1 MATIDVGTV
10 AGISISTVPPSN
22 QAIIWYDTTDG
33 LHKSYDKSVGEWV
46 PMSQAI
52 VSQISDFSDLV
63 NKANLPGGL
72 PIGAF
77 YNVVKRDTDSAW
89 NTLVWVVGSTRIQYV
104 DKLNNI
110 IVEDLAGQGSVVQY
124 VASTNYLF
132 DGVVVTFDAET
143 SKLDIQFQQIADA
156 PIADEIMYG
165 YRLINDNPTLIK
177 RTLGSLVSKSAKNSL
192 SFVNGL
198 YFSFQSAMSGI
209 IVTEQES
216 DTKVVG
222 YKQYLADYTAINKT
236 FEDAKKI
243 LQDWQ
248 DNSQTLIYSSRLIE
262 VNPVTATVSSPQ
274 DLTVSDD
281 IKTAFNKIQGWYN
294 RLKLA
299 TGMSLSGD
307 YIMAPNKDSWP
318 VAGDTVEKA
327 ISILHKMLYDFNGK
341 ASSVIIGGNAE
352 DYPNTPNPSFQL
364 LPDDSV
370 YQAFLKVAN
379 NLASLFPGGNA
390 PYAANNLVVT
400 NSIKDKAVTYNKLN
414 DDVKR
419 LFGTYEYVDWNQIDD
434 FSNAFFKPGCVF
446 DAYRNSL
453 SIIDPSIDELWDRNW
468 AEGIT
473 DRMWDSWVI
482 MPNSSATFKILG
494 GSEIDW
500 FPKNLDICRV
510 TIGANA
516 PGVITAINV
525 RYVPSTYNGEKTTG
539 YWFMIKYL
547 LQSGRIL

>member
-110 IVEDLAGQGSVVQY
+110 IVEDLAGQGSVIQY

-156 PIADEIMYG
+156 PTADEIMYG
-165 YRLINDNPTLIK
+165 YRLINDNPTLVK
-177 RTLGSLVSKSAKNSL
+177 RTLSSLVSKSAKNSL

-243 LQDWQ
+243 IQDWQ
-248 DNSQTLIYSSRLIE
+248 DNSQSLIYSSRLVE

-274 DLTVSDD
+274 DLTVDDD

-299 TGMSLSGD
+299 TGMSLSSA
-307 YIMAPNKDSWP
+307 YAPNPNTKGTMPTKGDLVERAIALLHQAILDIDYSEYGDSANIKIGGQQTDFPDIDYMSFIDVEGSVRDAFKVLWDDLAQIITGNDTGP
-318 VAGDTVEKA
+318 ILKKLVDSSSIFERAIRKEHMAVGLIGGSVGYSTLGGGSSYTVALGNRYFYN
-327 ISILHKMLYDFNGK
+327 LN
-341 ASSVIIGGNAE
+341 ASDITPATWTLNLGFLDNPSSLEAYTTESVGGTIQVIIYCNVSNGQ
-352 DYPNTPNPSFQL
+352 TL
-364 LPDDSV
+364 R
-370 YQAFLKVAN
+370 
-379 NLASLFPGGNA
+379 
-390 PYAANNLVVT
+390 VVDADGA
-400 NSIKDKAVTYNKLN
+400 KTYNM
-414 DDVKR
+414 
-419 LFGTYEYVDWNQIDD
+419 
-434 FSNAFFKPGCVF
+434 
-446 DAYRNSL
+446 
-453 SIIDPSIDELWDRNW
+453 
-468 AEGIT
+468 AE
-473 DRMWDSWVI
+473 
-482 MPNSSATFKILG
+482 K
-494 GSEIDW
+494 
-500 FPKNLDICRV
+500 
-510 TIGANA
+510 
-516 PGVITAINV
+516 
-525 RYVPSTYNGEKTTG
+525 G
-539 YWFMIKYL
+539 YYL
-547 LQSGRIL
+547 LTAWATGFVSSSRLRFTSFIQKIDYLQ

>member
-110 IVEDLAGQGSVVQY
+110 IVEDLAGQGSVIQY

-156 PIADEIMYG
+156 PTADEIMYG

-177 RTLGSLVSKSAKNSL
+177 RTLSSLVSKSAKNSL

-243 LQDWQ
+243 IQDWQ
-248 DNSQTLIYSSRLIE
+248 DNSQSLIYSSRLVE

-274 DLTVSDD
+274 DLTVDDD

-299 TGMSLSGD
+299 TGMSLSSA
-307 YIMAPNKDSWP
+307 YAPNPNTKGTMPTKGDLVERAIALLHQAILDIDYSEYGDSANIKIGGQQTDFPDIDYMSFIDVEGSVRDAFKVLWDDLAQIITGNDTGP
-318 VAGDTVEKA
+318 ILKKLVDSSSIFERAIRKEHMAVGLIGGSVGYSTLGGGSSYTVALGNRYFYNLNASDTTSA
-327 ISILHKMLYDFNGK
+327 TWTLNLGFLDNP
-341 ASSVIIGGNAE
+341 SSLEAYTTESVGGTIQVIIYCNVSNGQ
-352 DYPNTPNPSFQL
+352 TL
-364 LPDDSV
+364 R
-370 YQAFLKVAN
+370 
-379 NLASLFPGGNA
+379 
-390 PYAANNLVVT
+390 VVDADGA
-400 NSIKDKAVTYNKLN
+400 KTYNM
-414 DDVKR
+414 
-419 LFGTYEYVDWNQIDD
+419 
-434 FSNAFFKPGCVF
+434 
-446 DAYRNSL
+446 
-453 SIIDPSIDELWDRNW
+453 
-468 AEGIT
+468 AE
-473 DRMWDSWVI
+473 
-482 MPNSSATFKILG
+482 K
-494 GSEIDW
+494 
-500 FPKNLDICRV
+500 
-510 TIGANA
+510 
-516 PGVITAINV
+516 
-525 RYVPSTYNGEKTTG
+525 G
-539 YWFMIKYL
+539 YYL
-547 LQSGRIL
+547 LTAWATGFVSSSRLRFTSFIQKIDYLQ

>member
-1 MATIDVGTV
+1 MATIDVGTI

-110 IVEDLAGQGSVVQY
+110 IVEDLAGQGSVIQY

-143 SKLDIQFQQIADA
+143 SKLDIQFQQITDA
-156 PIADEIMYG
+156 PTADEIMYG
-165 YRLINDNPTLIK
+165 YRLINDNPTLVK
-177 RTLGSLVSKSAKNSL
+177 RTLSSLVSKSAKNSL

-243 LQDWQ
+243 IQDWQ
-248 DNSQTLIYSSRLIE
+248 DNSQSLIYSSRLVE

-274 DLTVSDD
+274 DLTVDDD

-307 YIMAPNKDSWP
+307 YAMIADNVKDRWP

-327 ISILHKMLYDFNGK
+327 ISILHKMLYDFDGK
-341 ASSVIIGGNAE
+341 ASQVVIGGSAE

-364 LPDDSV
+364 LPTDNV
-370 YQAFLKVAN
+370 YQAFLKVVN
-379 NLASLFPGGNA
+379 NLASLFPGGDA
-390 PYAANNLVVT
+390 PYLSSNKVT
-400 NSIKDKAVTYNKLN
+400 EESLQNKCVSSVKLA
-414 DDVKR
+414 DDVNA
-419 LFGTYEYVDWNQIDD
+419 LMSFGILKKYKNQQWVGNDSTNWMIE
-434 FSNAFFKPGCVF
+434 PGYF
-446 DAYRNSL
+446 YDALTVTTSDVSAGLREDLDVVYKDVN
-453 SIIDPSIDELWDRNW
+453 NF
-468 AEGIT
+468 
-473 DRMWDSWVI
+473 MWDFWVR
-482 MPNSSATFKILG
+482 M
-494 GSEIDW
+494 
-500 FPKNLDICRV
+500 
-510 TIGANA
+510 
-516 PGVITAINV
+516 
-525 RYVPSTYNGEKTTG
+525 PSTTAKLYISGNGASWAPIITYDVNIGSGSGSSQQTLINCRFMPISSGTRG
-539 YWFMIKYL
+539 YWLMIKYIFS
-547 LQSGRIL
+547 QRS

>member
-1 MATIDVGTV
+1 MATIDVGTI

-33 LHKSYDKSVGEWV
+33 LHKSYDKNVGEWV

-110 IVEDLAGQGSVVQY
+110 IVEDLAGQGSVIQY

-132 DGVVVTFDAET
+132 DGVIVTFDAET

-156 PIADEIMYG
+156 PTADEIMYG
-165 YRLINDNPTLIK
+165 YRLINDNPTLVK
-177 RTLGSLVSKSAKNSL
+177 RALSSLVSKSAKNSL

-243 LQDWQ
+243 IQDWQ
-248 DNSQTLIYSSRLIE
+248 DNSQALIYSSRLIE

-274 DLTVSDD
+274 DLTVDDD

-307 YIMAPNKDSWP
+307 YAMIADNVKDRWP

-327 ISILHKMLYDFNGK
+327 ISILHKMLYDSDGK
-341 ASSVIIGGNAE
+341 VSQLVIGGSAE

-364 LPDDSV
+364 LPTDNV
-370 YQAFLKVAN
+370 YQAFLKVVN
-379 NLASLFPGGNA
+379 NLASLFPGGDA
-390 PYAANNLVVT
+390 PYLSSNKVTEKSLQKKCVSSVKLADDVNALMSFGILKKYKYQLWSGNNSTNRLIEPGYFYDALTVATPDVSAGVLDNLDVVYKDINNFMWDFWVRMPSTTAKLRISGNGASWAPVVT
-400 NSIKDKAVTYNKLN
+400 Y
-414 DDVKR
+414 DVNIGSGSGSSKQTLINCR
-419 LFGTYEYVDWNQIDD
+419 FMPIDSGT
-434 FSNAFFKPGCVF
+434 
-446 DAYRNSL
+446 R
-453 SIIDPSIDELWDRNW
+453 
-468 AEGIT
+468 
-473 DRMWDSWVI
+473 
-482 MPNSSATFKILG
+482 
-494 GSEIDW
+494 
-500 FPKNLDICRV
+500 
-510 TIGANA
+510 
-516 PGVITAINV
+516 
-525 RYVPSTYNGEKTTG
+525 G
-539 YWFMIKYL
+539 YWLMIKYIFS
-547 LQSGRIL
+547 QRT